1 MNVLEGINT
10 EIEGKKRQRAKEGGR
25 KSGKTTGRAPL
36 LWEYSYFT
44 IRKFQNHKHENIPKA
59 FRKTRNLKTQEQGN
73 QSYKSTGFRML
84 LQ

>member
-36 LWEYSYFT
+36 L
-44 IRKFQNHKHENIPKA
+44 
-59 FRKTRNLKTQEQGN
+59 
-73 QSYKSTGFRML
+73 
-84 LQ
+84 